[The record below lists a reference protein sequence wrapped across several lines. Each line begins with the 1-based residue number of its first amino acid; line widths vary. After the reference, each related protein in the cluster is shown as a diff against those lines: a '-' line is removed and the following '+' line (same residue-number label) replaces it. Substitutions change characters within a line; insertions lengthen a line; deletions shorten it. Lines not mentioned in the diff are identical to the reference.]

1 LGHDRRIPVKNK
13 RKVEGKLKNLIIIA
27 RGSNVACF
35 LTGIACNQNTK
46 KKMGVLTHSEDGKT
60 SSLAKKPE
68 AST

>member
-1 LGHDRRIPVKNK
+1 VKNK

-46 KKMGVLTHSEDGKT
+46 KKNGSAYPLRGWKNLFT
-60 SSLAKKPE
+60 SKK
-68 AST
+68 ARSKYIKK